1 MTAATVRGLIE
12 AGQGGWVPR
21 GLTGPTS
28 DELRSLCKDAG
39 WGFVEVR
46 LAGVA
51 DKPDLMRTLARQLEL
66 PAYFGGNWDALEEC
80 LGDVLAGGDLE
91 HHRLQ
96 QLLHDGAQT
105 ARPGAAGDG
114 QAGDLPH
121 GVVREVQADVVEG
134 EHPLVLLGQ
143 GVARLG
149 EHPSQ
154 VLLPQLGRGREE
166 GRDRDHL
173 HR

>member
-39 WGFVEVR
+39 WCFVEVR

-80 LGDVLAGGDLE
+80 LGDVVAREDGMVLRLKGLGALPAGLSDPLVDIVEDLVE
-91 HHRLQ
+91 D
-96 QLLHDGAQT
+96 HDGAGRT
-105 ARPGAAGDG
+105 SPIVVVADPP
-114 QAGDLPH
+114 LP
-121 GVVREVQADVVEG
+121 R
-134 EHPLVLLGQ
+134 
-143 GVARLG
+143 
-149 EHPSQ
+149 
-154 VLLPQLGRGREE
+154 
-166 GRDRDHL
+166 
-173 HR
+173 